1 MNDRAKESEAE
12 DALDSQGEMTF
23 VEHLVEL
30 RNRLLRVVIV
40 VAILLLCLMPFANR
54 LYAVLAAPLLAEM
67 QMGSSMIATQVASPF
82 LTPFKLALVAAIL
95 IGMPY
100 ILYQFWAFVAPGLY
114 RHEKRLV
121 FPLMVSS
128 SLLFYLGMAFAYY
141 VVFPLMFAFFQ
152 AVAPEGVEIMTDIS
166 SYLDFVLKIF
176 FAFGLGVRSSDRDRG
191 ARMDRVHDPR
201 IAGAEAAL
209 HHRRRIRG
217 RHAVDAPGH
226 DFTDAAGV
234 AGVGAVRARSD
245 LLQGLRSAR
254 CGRGRERRERELI
267 RRVHSAPSAIPAS
280 APRGHSRVRFRRHF
294 RHQGVQSGGF
304 GEHIPAWRELLFGRH
319 KS

>member
-1 MNDRAKESEAE
+1 MSDRAKEPEPQ
-12 DALDSQGEMTF
+12 DSSQSQAEMTF

-30 RNRLLRVVIV
+30 RNRLLRVVLV
-40 VAILLLCLMPFANR
+40 VAVLLLCLMPFANR
-54 LYAVLAAPLLAEM
+54 LYAVLAEPLLAEM

-128 SLLFYLGMAFAYY
+128 SFLFYLGMAFAYF

-152 AVAPEGVEIMTDIS
+152 AVAPDGVEIMTDIS

-176 FAFGLGVRSSDRDRG
+176 FAFGLAFEVPIATVVLVWTGFTTPESLVEKRPYIIVGAFVVGMLLTPPDLISQTLLALPVWALFELGVVFARVYVRRG
-191 ARMDRVHDPR
+191 ADGD
-201 IAGAEAAL
+201 AG
-209 HHRRRIRG
+209 
-217 RHAVDAPGH
+217 DASASRSGSGH
-226 DFTDAAGV
+226 
-234 AGVGAVRARSD
+234 
-245 LLQGLRSAR
+245 RSAD
-254 CGRGRERRERELI
+254 
-267 RRVHSAPSAIPAS
+267 P
-280 APRGHSRVRFRRHF
+280 
-294 RHQGVQSGGF
+294 
-304 GEHIPAWRELLFGRH
+304 